1 MKCQARGCKRQA
13 AHKVWITR
21 TIHYPL
27 KEVEPGIRVEIG
39 PSGERGPHHAVRE
52 VSLCDHHL
60 NKIQLRPVNIE
71 GRFYDR
77 GD

>member
-39 PSGERGPHHAVRE
+39 SSGERGPHHVALE
-52 VSLCDHHL
+52 ASLCDHHL
-60 NKIQLRPVNIE
+60 NKIHLQPVNIA
-71 GRFYDR
+71 GRFYDLW
-77 GD
+77 D

>member
-1 MKCQARGCKRQA
+1 MRGCKRLA
-13 AHKVWITR
+13 TGKVWVVR

-27 KEVEPGIRVEIG
+27 REVEPGVKEEIG

-60 NKIQLRPVNIE
+60 NKVQLQPVNIE
-71 GRFYDR
+71 GKLYDR
-77 GD
+77 WD